1 MRRQGLGWWLRPI
14 FGVYSTTLNQI
25 EEEKNKPALT
35 SLAKIVNLRVGTG
48 AAPRGAIRPLEG
60 IFSRFVLILSV
71 SSSWEPGQDG

>member
-35 SLAKIVNLRVGTG
+35 SLAKIVNRLGRAGRR
-48 AAPRGAIRPLEG
+48 PRGAIRFLKADFPGL
-60 IFSRFVLILSV
+60 FRF
-71 SSSWEPGQDG
+71 